1 MMKKMRVHEL
11 SKELGI
17 QSKDLIRILNE
28 LGAGVK
34 NHMSTVDGEYLE
46 QIRRSFNTGVKKG
59 HTPARVNKQAPPKK
73 DPKKEDARPRAT
85 DSKKKTT
92 TSSGK
97 KQSKTGEAT
106 KTKPAKELTLKK
118 AEDRQKSTVK
128 KSAKKEEPRREQ
140 RPAAAISRP

>member
-1 MMKKMRVHEL
+1 MTKIRVHEL

-73 DPKKEDARPRAT
+73 DPKKDPKKEDARSRAT

-106 KTKPAKELTLKK
+106 KTKPAKESTLKK

-140 RPAAAISRP
+140 R